1 MRANGK
7 LLGPLVSVITL
18 VALCA
23 SARADEAKA
32 AAPVDFTK
40 DVQPILK
47 SACYQCHGPSKQK
60 GKLRLDAKNLA
71 INGGKSGKAI
81 IPGRSDQSALFARIT
96 THDDDDRMPQDR
108 DPLTADQIATIKA
121 WIDQG
126 AV

>member
-1 MRANGK
+1 MVGKGK
-7 LLGPLVSVITL
+7 LPRVLVGVIAV

-23 SARADEAKA
+23 AAWADEAKTVGV
-32 AAPVDFTK
+32 VDFTK

-47 SACYQCHGPSKQK
+47 SACYQCHGPAKQK